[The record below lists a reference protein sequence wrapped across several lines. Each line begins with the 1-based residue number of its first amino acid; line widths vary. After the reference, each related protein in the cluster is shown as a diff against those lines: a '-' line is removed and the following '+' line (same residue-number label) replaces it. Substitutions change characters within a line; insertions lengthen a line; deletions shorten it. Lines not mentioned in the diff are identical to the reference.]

1 MHTSVSDLYQK
12 EVFVF
17 SPNGDLFALARGSTV
32 LDFAFKVHTALGSEC
47 VGAKVNGKQVSI
59 KRMLRNGDAIDIMT
73 SKHQSPKREWLN
85 FVRTSKARNRI
96 KSYLKRQEREKSMFS
111 GKEMIEKGLKRY
123 NARGVDGKKEYQRKM
138 SHLLT
143 TFKLKDEL
151 HLFTALGDGQ
161 LSLESVM
168 VEIFGSAL
176 VKTRDR
182 KEVDDELAL
191 TKSDAY
197 QGDTITPDTSK
208 SGIVVGKERNILLKF
223 CKNCNPL
230 PGEEISGVV
239 SNGLGVKIHRLGCK
253 YLDAANKERIVDSQW
268 DETALNT
275 KPRPA
280 KLEILCEENPG
291 VLACI
296 TKCISSDG
304 VNIGNLSLKKL
315 SNGYFYLV
323 HLVVMVTT
331 VGDLNKV
338 MTHLRMEDDIIS
350 VSRR

>member
-1 MHTSVSDLYQK
+1 M
-12 EVFVF
+12 FVF

-32 LDFAFKVHTALGSEC
+32 LDFAFKVHTALGSQC

-59 KRMLRNGDAIDIMT
+59 KRMLRNGDTINIKT
-73 SKHQSPKREWLN
+73 SKHQSPKREWLK

-96 KSYLKRQEREKSMFS
+96 KSWLKREEREKSVQA
-111 GKEMIEKGLKRY
+111 GKEMIDQGLKRY
-123 NARGVDGKKEYQRKM
+123 SSRGVEEKKEYQRKM
-138 SHLLT
+138 GHLLT
-143 TFKLKDEL
+143 TFKLKDEE
-151 HLFTALGDGQ
+151 HLLTALGDGQ
-161 LSLESVM
+161 LPLESVM
-168 VEIFGSAL
+168 IEIFGSAA
-176 VKTRDR
+176 VKTRGR
-182 KEVDDELAL
+182 KEVDEELIL
-191 TKSDAY
+191 STTKNDAD
-197 QGDTITPDTSK
+197 QGDTSTSDASK

-239 SNGLGVKIHRLGCK
+239 SNGLGVKIHRHGCK
-253 YLDAANKERIVDSQW
+253 YLDAADEERVVDVRW
-268 DETALNT
+268 DEASLNT

-315 SNGYFYLV
+315 SNDGYLV
-323 HLVVMVTT
+323 HLVVMVAT
-331 VGDLNKV
+331 VDDLSKV

>member
-1 MHTSVSDLYQK
+1 VYTSDLLDLYQK

-32 LDFAFKVHTALGSEC
+32 LDFAFKVHTALGSQC

-59 KRMLRNGDAIDIMT
+59 KRMLRYGDTIDIMV

-96 KSYLKRQEREKSMFS
+96 KSWLKRQEREKSMLA
-111 GKEMIEKGLKRY
+111 GKEMIDKGLKLY
-123 NARGVDGKKEYQRKM
+123 SSSGSDGKKEYQRKM

-143 TFKLKDEL
+143 TFKFKDEE

-161 LSLESVM
+161 LTLESVM
-168 VEIFGSAL
+168 IEIFGSAA
-176 VKTRDR
+176 VKTRGR

-191 TKSDAY
+191 STKSDAY
-197 QGDTITPDTSK
+197 QGDTSTPDTSK
-208 SGIVVGKERNILLKF
+208 SGIVVGKERNIMLKF

-239 SNGLGVKIHRLGCK
+239 SNGLGVKIHRHGCK
-253 YLDAANKERIVDSQW
+253 YLNAADEERILVDVRW

-304 VNIGNLSLKKL
+304 VSKEVIEWLFDSYSSHGGNC
-315 SNGYFYLV
+315 GRF
-323 HLVVMVTT
+323 
-331 VGDLNKV
+331 
-338 MTHLRMEDDIIS
+338 E
-350 VSRR
+350 

>member
-1 MHTSVSDLYQK
+1 M
-12 EVFVF
+12 FVF

-59 KRMLRNGDAIDIMT
+59 KRMLKNGDTIVIMT
-73 SKHQSPKREWLN
+73 SKNQSPKREWLK

-96 KSYLKRQEREKSMFS
+96 KSWLKREEREKSVQA
-111 GKEMIEKGLKRY
+111 GKEMIDKGLKLY
-123 NARGVDGKKEYQRKM
+123 SSSGSDGKKEYQRKM

-143 TFKLKDEL
+143 TFKLKDEPHML
-151 HLFTALGDGQ
+151 IALGDGQ
-161 LSLESVM
+161 LTLESVM
-168 VEIFGSAL
+168 KEIFGSAA
-176 VKTRDR
+176 VKTRGR
-182 KEVDDELAL
+182 KEVDDELIL
-191 TKSDAY
+191 STTKNDIFSGDSSTSD
-197 QGDTITPDTSK
+197 INK

-239 SNGLGVKIHRLGCK
+239 SQGLGVKIHRLGCK
-253 YLDAANKERIVDSQW
+253 YLDAADEQRVVDSQW
-268 DETALNT
+268 DETSLNT

-291 VLACI
+291 VLACV

-304 VNIGNLSLKKL
+304 VNIGNLSLKKS
-315 SNGYFYLV
+315 SNEYLV

-331 VGDLNKV
+331 VDDLNKV

>member
-1 MHTSVSDLYQK
+1 VCTLLTLDLYQK

-32 LDFAFKVHTALGSEC
+32 LDFAFKVHTALGSQC

-59 KRMLRNGDAIDIMT
+59 KRMLKNGDTIDIVT

-96 KSYLKRQEREKSMFS
+96 KSWLKRQEREKSVLV
-111 GKEMIEKGLKRY
+111 GKEMIDKGLKRY
-123 NARGVDGKKEYQRKM
+123 RPLGSDGKKEYQRRM

-143 TFKLKDEL
+143 TLKLKDEV
-151 HLFTALGDGQ
+151 HLLTALGDGQ
-161 LSLESVM
+161 LTTESVM
-168 VEIFGSAL
+168 VEVFGSAL
-176 VKTRDR
+176 VKTRGR
-182 KEVDDELAL
+182 KEVDDEFAL

-197 QGDTITPDTSK
+197 QGDTSTPDTSK
-208 SGIVVGKERNILLKF
+208 SGIVVGKERNIMLKF

-239 SNGLGVKIHRLGCK
+239 SNGLGVKIHRHGCK
-253 YLDAANKERIVDSQW
+253 YLNAADEERILVDVRW

-304 VNIGNLSLKKL
+304 VSKEVIEWLFDSYSSHGGNC
-315 SNGYFYLV
+315 GRF
-323 HLVVMVTT
+323 
-331 VGDLNKV
+331 
-338 MTHLRMEDDIIS
+338 E
-350 VSRR
+350 